1 MGLECLHLWV
11 VVEIESGQET
21 GSGLS
26 QSTESGNVSL
36 EGRSVVCIV
45 FPAKI
50 LMLEVTEGETF
61 LTWKW
66 GEEHAVIQGKLT

>member
-1 MGLECLHLWV
+1 MGLEWLHLWV

-26 QSTESGNVSL
+26 QGTESGNVSL

-45 FPAKI
+45 FPAK
-50 LMLEVTEGETF
+50 MPTLEVTEGETF
-61 LTWKW
+61 LTWKLV
-66 GEEHAVIQGKLT
+66 EQHVVI

>member
-26 QSTESGNVSL
+26 QSNESGNVSL
-36 EGRSVVCIV
+36 EGRGVACIV
-45 FPAKI
+45 FPAKM
-50 LMLEVTEGETF
+50 LMQEVR
-61 LTWKW
+61 
-66 GEEHAVIQGKLT
+66 GKLP